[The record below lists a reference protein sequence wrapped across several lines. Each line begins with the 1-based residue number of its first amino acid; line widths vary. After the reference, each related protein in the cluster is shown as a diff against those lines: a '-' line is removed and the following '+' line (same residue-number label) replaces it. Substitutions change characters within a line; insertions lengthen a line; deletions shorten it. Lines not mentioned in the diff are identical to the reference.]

1 MYPKWTSPRYNNILD
16 LANGARKIMDHTLFN
31 LKVFFSFQSFQT
43 LGFFLIIGPK
53 EASKS
58 DLELSLWVT
67 NGFIWLLLFESIVM
81 KKLIHKSEYCNSNPT
96 I

>member
-1 MYPKWTSPRYNNILD
+1 MYPKWTSPRYNHNILD

-43 LGFFLIIGPK
+43 LGVFLIIGPK

-58 DLELSLWVT
+58 DLELSL
-67 NGFIWLLLFESIVM
+67 
-81 KKLIHKSEYCNSNPT
+81 
-96 I
+96 

>member
-1 MYPKWTSPRYNNILD
+1 MDLQKCIPNGQAPDIIIILD

-43 LGFFLIIGPK
+43 LGVFLIIGPK

-58 DLELSLWVT
+58 DLELSL
-67 NGFIWLLLFESIVM
+67 
-81 KKLIHKSEYCNSNPT
+81 
-96 I
+96 